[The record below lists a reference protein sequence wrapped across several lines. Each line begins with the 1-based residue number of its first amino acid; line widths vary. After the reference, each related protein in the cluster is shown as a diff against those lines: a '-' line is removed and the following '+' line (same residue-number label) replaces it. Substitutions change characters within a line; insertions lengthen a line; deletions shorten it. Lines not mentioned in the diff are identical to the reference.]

1 MILLSRVLD
10 GDIVA
15 VKTYHGWVAT
25 KFERRRYRKKLD
37 KYLFNGKWYKSEN
50 VRYATSAEIEAYI
63 KKLERDL
70 AMAKEAYEAIKDHE
84 EYLERIN

>member
-1 MILLSRVLD
+1 MNLSKVLD
-10 GDIVA
+10 GSIIA

-25 KFERRRYRKKLD
+25 KFEKRRYRKKLD
-37 KYLFNGKWYKSEN
+37 KYYFNGKWFKAKN
-50 VRYATSAEIEAYI
+50 IRYATSAEIEAYI

-70 AMAKEAYEAIKDHE
+70 AMAKEAYEDIKEHE

>member
-10 GDIVA
+10 GDIIA

-25 KFERRRYRKKLD
+25 KFEKRRYRKKID
-37 KYLFNGKWYKSEN
+37 KYYFNGKWYQSKN
-50 VRYATSAEIEAYI
+50 VRHATSDEIEAYI

-84 EYLERIN
+84 EYMERIN

>member
-1 MILLSRVLD
+1 MMALSRVLD
-10 GDIVA
+10 GDIIA

-25 KFERRRYRKKLD
+25 KFEKRRYRKKLD

-63 KKLERDL
+63 KKLESDL
-70 AMAKEAYEAIKDHE
+70 RVAKEAYEAIKEHE
-84 EYLERIN
+84 EYLERSN

>member
-10 GDIVA
+10 GDIIA

-37 KYLFNGKWYKSEN
+37 KYLFNGKWYQSKN

-70 AMAKEAYEAIKDHE
+70 AMAKEAYKDLKDHE
-84 EYLERIN
+84 EYMERSN